1 MMAVNHTKEHKVMQ
15 QHIDT
20 LALCDSIID
29 TIEDAREVR
38 DTLAAAHIE
47 ALISDEQVTHWPAP
61 R

>member
-15 QHIDT
+15 QHIDS

-47 ALISDEQVTHWPAP
+47 ALISEELTNA
-61 R
+61 